1 MRGVKM
7 AGKSIEEVE
16 AMKQVDEEPTKP
28 KKEYVTVM
36 PTTLFVRQAPYPGG
50 KVVRVA
56 QQGERLEVVERL
68 AGWIR
73 VKDGYVMAEF
83 VE

>member
-1 MRGVKM
+1 M

-16 AMKQVDEEPTKP
+16 AMKQAAEVEAPTKP
-28 KKEYVTVM
+28 KKERVTVKA
-36 PTTLFVRQAPYPGG
+36 TTLFVRQVPYPGG
-50 KVVRVA
+50 KVVRVVK
-56 QQGERLEVVERL
+56 QGERLDVVERL
-68 AGWIR
+68 AGWVR

>member
-1 MRGVKM
+1 M

-16 AMKQVDEEPTKP
+16 AMKQAAEAEPTKP
-28 KKEYVTVM
+28 KKEYVTVKA
-36 PTTLFVRQAPYPGG
+36 TTLFVRQVPYPGG

-73 VKDGYVMAEF
+73 IEDGYVMAEF
-83 VE
+83 VG

>member
-1 MRGVKM
+1 M

-16 AMKQVDEEPTKP
+16 AMKQAAEVEAPTKP
-28 KKEYVTVM
+28 KKEYVTVKA
-36 PTTLFVRQAPYPGG
+36 TTLFVRQAPSPGG

-56 QQGERLEVVERL
+56 QQGERLEVLERL

>member
-1 MRGVKM
+1 M

-16 AMKQVDEEPTKP
+16 AMKQADEAAEVEAPKP

-56 QQGERLEVVERL
+56 KQGEQLEVVERL

-73 VKDGYVMAEF
+73 IEDGYVMADF